1 MTQKTGQNERKCYYS
16 HVMDTETG
24 QTGDFA
30 TLYRRA
36 FKNQGV

>member
-1 MTQKTGQNERKCYYS
+1 
-16 HVMDTETG
+16 VMDTETG